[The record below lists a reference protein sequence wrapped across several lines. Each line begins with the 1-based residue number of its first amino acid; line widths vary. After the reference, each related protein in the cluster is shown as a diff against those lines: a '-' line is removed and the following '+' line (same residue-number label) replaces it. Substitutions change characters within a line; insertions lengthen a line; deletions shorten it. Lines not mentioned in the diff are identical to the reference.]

1 MLTNLTLGFLTM
13 GLCLALQSLLVLA
26 ALRYY
31 IGSDKELDSPSFTDS
46 LKVVNVVM
54 LLLVIG
60 NLGQMAIWA
69 LVFRWLGEFAVFS
82 EAFYHSAVNFS
93 TLGYGDIVMSERY
106 RLLGPLEALNGIL
119 MIGVSTASLMSAF
132 QDGMKRTRL
141 AQQRFNRQDA

>member
-1 MLTNLTLGFLTM
+1 MLTNLALGFLTM
-13 GLCLALQSLLVLA
+13 GVCLALQSLLVLA

-31 IGSDKELDSPSFTDS
+31 IGSDKELDSPSFMDS

-69 LVFRWLGEFAVFS
+69 LVFRWLGEFSVFS

-106 RLLGPLEALNGIL
+106 RLLGPLEAINGIL

-141 AQQRFNRQDA
+141 AQQRFNKRDA